1 MMFPLFLTII
11 YLYELQNLADLA
23 INTQYMFENSMHSYT
38 AKILVIL
45 LDTFYLIFLSV
56 QLFRFV
62 QTSNGFSKT
71 KINYKLEDEHNSKI
85 VSSIK

>member
-45 LDTFYLIFLSV
+45 LKHHQSLVSENYLLKCRILMFNL
-56 QLFRFV
+56 
-62 QTSNGFSKT
+62 K
-71 KINYKLEDEHNSKI
+71 
-85 VSSIK
+85 